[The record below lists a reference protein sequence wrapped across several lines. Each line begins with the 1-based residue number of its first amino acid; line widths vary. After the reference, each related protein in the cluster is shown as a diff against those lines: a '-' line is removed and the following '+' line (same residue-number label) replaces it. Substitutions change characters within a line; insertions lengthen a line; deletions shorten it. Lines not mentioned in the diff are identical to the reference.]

1 MDQALAPSTSPLPG
15 AHGVPSLDALPLD
28 NRLARLGAPFVATA
42 EPAPLGSPRLLAW
55 SADAAALLGIDP
67 EAFRSPGALELLAGN
82 RPLPGGAPVVS
93 VHGGHRF
100 GLWAGRLSD
109 TGEVLLGEVVG
120 AAGQRQGIR
129 LDRAGRAAALALAP
143 PGDRRA
149 LLRSAIRAFLCSEA
163 LHALGI
169 PTTRALAVL
178 ASDPACD
185 AGQQGAVLARLSPS
199 FLSFGHFEHFYY
211 CGRHDALR
219 VLADHLIDSALPELR
234 AEPQPYF
241 ALLRETTLRTAR
253 LVAAWQAA
261 GFCHGLMNTDS
272 MSMLGL
278 TMDHGPFA
286 FLEGFDAHRVSNP
299 ADAAGLY
306 AWSAQPGV
314 GERNCAALAQAMLP
328 LLGSVEDARAA
339 VSPYRRAFTAE
350 LERLLRARLGLA
362 VQGDADRVLFDGLFA
377 LLHENRADFTLFFRG
392 LAQVRADG
400 AAGDAACRALCADGE
415 AFDAWAEQ
423 YRRRLR
429 QEGREDAERAQAI
442 RLANPARVL
451 HDRLVDQA
459 IDAAVGQEADF
470 SAIARL
476 QQELSRPFEDA
487 QPGPDDPEAS

>member
-1 MDQALAPSTSPLPG
+1 M
-15 AHGVPSLDALPLD
+15 V
-28 NRLARLGAPFVATA
+28 NRLARLGAPFVVAA
-42 EPAPLGSPRLLAW
+42 QPVPLAHPRL
-55 SADAAALLGIDP
+55 AALSAGAAGLLGLDP
-67 EAFRSPGALELLAGN
+67 DLLRSEDALAALSGN
-82 RPLPGGAPVVS
+82 RQLPGGAPVVT

-100 GLWAGRLSD
+100 GLWAGRLGD
-109 TGEVLLGEVVG
+109 AGTLLLGEAVG
-120 AAGQRQGIR
+120 AAGQCQEIR
-129 LDRAGRAAALALAP
+129 LDRAGRAAALAVPP
-143 PGDRRA
+143 PGDPAA
-149 LLRSAIRAFLCSEA
+149 LLRAAIRAFLCSEA

-178 ASDPACD
+178 ASDA
-185 AGQQGAVLARLSPS
+185 AASRESAHQGAVLVRLAPD
-199 FLSFGHFEHFYY
+199 FLSFGHFEHFYFS
-211 CGRHDALR
+211 GRHDALR
-219 VLADHLIDSALPELR
+219 VLADHLIDRALPHLR

-286 FLEGFDAHRVSNP
+286 FIEGFDAHHVANP
-299 ADAAGLY
+299 SDTGGLY

-328 LLGSVEDARAA
+328 LVGSAEDARAA
-339 VSPYRRAFTAE
+339 VSPYRREFTAE

-362 VQGDADRVLFDGLFA
+362 APGDADRVLFDRLFA

-392 LAQVRADG
+392 LAQVRA
-400 AAGDAACRALCADGE
+400 GDAGGDATCRALCADGE

-423 YRRRLR
+423 YRQRLR
-429 QEGREDAERAQAI
+429 QEARDAAERAHGM
-442 RLANPARVL
+442 RLANPARVM
-451 HDRLVDQA
+451 RDQA
-459 IDAAVGQEADF
+459 VEEAVRQAVGIEIDQVAEAALDQAAEATAGRDADF

-476 QQELSRPFEDA
+476 QLELSRPFEDA
-487 QPGPDDPEAS
+487 EPGFPASAAR